1 MIRKDIKQFIA
12 TLPSDVILVAATKYG
27 DVNDLKD
34 LYSNGVS
41 NFGENRVDAFLTKYE
56 ALKDLITI
64 PIHYIKVDEIE
75 NYSTYL
81 NILLLGRSQSG
92 KWHFIGHLQRNKA
105 HLVLDKIDC
114 LHSLD
119 SLELVKTINKYR
131 LSPLNCFVEVS
142 INLEENK
149 NGVPYYEVKN
159 FIKECLQYPNVNI
172 VGLMMMAIANSDE
185 ESLHQQFRKLKE
197 LKDNLEKE
205 LNISLPYLSMGM
217 SDDYQI
223 AIMEGA
229 THIRL
234 GRVLF
239 NQDRN

>member
-1 MIRKDIKQFIA
+1 MIRKDIKEFLN
-12 TLPSDVILVAATKYG
+12 TLPKDITLVGATKYG

-34 LYSNGVS
+34 LYSNGVT

-56 ALKDLITI
+56 ALKDLDI
-64 PIHYIKVDEIE
+64 
-75 NYSTYL
+75 
-81 NILLLGRSQSG
+81 

-105 HLVLDKIDC
+105 HLILDKIDY

-119 SLELVKTINKYR
+119 SLELVKTINKIR
-131 LSPLNCFVEVS
+131 LSPLDCFVEVS

-149 NGVPYYEVKN
+149 NGVPYYEVKD
-159 FIKECLQYPNVNI
+159 FIKECLKYPNVNV
-172 VGLMMMAIANSDE
+172 VGLMMMAVAQSSE

-197 LKDNLEKE
+197 LKDDLEKE
-205 LNISLPYLSMGM
+205 SNISLPYLSMGM
-217 SDDYQI
+217 SDDYKV
-223 AIMEGA
+223 AVAEGA

-239 NQDRN
+239 SR